1 MTGRQDPK
9 AVLKLA
15 QTEQFQELV
24 DTDNITMSDLI
35 DLAEESD
42 LGPGVACGWVTY
54 VFLTGPFPRQ
64 GAYGPVVDPTDVGDT
79 QGVLQGLA
87 EEMVEDE

>member
-1 MTGRQDPK
+1 MSERQDPK
-9 AVLKLA
+9 AALRLA

-24 DTDNITMSDLI
+24 DTDNISMADLI

-54 VFLTGPFPRQ
+54 VFLTGPFPGQ
-64 GAYGPVVDPTDVGDT
+64 GAYGPVVDPTDTGDL
-79 QGVLQGLA
+79 QGGSQGLA
-87 EEMVEDE
+87 EEMLEDE